1 MKKCRLLLLF
11 FLGSAVAAHA
21 QSVKGKLLDLVD
33 NKPLSGATLQLVSVK
48 DSLSRFNTVAD
59 SRGVFEFTGIPKDSF
74 SLRVSFVGYE
84 NYRQFV
90 VVTDS
95 LPDTDLGTVFIPKT
109 SKEIGGVTV
118 VSRTPP
124 VQQKGDTA
132 QYNASQYKVNPDA
145 TTEDLIKKMPGIT
158 VDKDGTVTAQGEQVR
173 KVTIDGREFFGDD
186 ATAAL
191 RNLPSEIVD
200 KIQVF
205 DRLSD
210 QAQFT
215 GIDDGNAV
223 KAINV
228 VTKSGIKN
236 GQFGRIY
243 AGVGTDERYS
253 AGGNVSFF
261 KENRRISIV
270 GNFNNINQQNF
281 ASQDLLGVTSS
292 GNSGRGGGNFG
303 GGGNRGGGNRGGGF
317 GGGENFTV
325 GQQSGI
331 SKTNAIGINFSDKWG
346 KKMDIQGSYF
356 FNNSNNDN
364 ERIVKSQSLITDG
377 IQYTNQNS
385 FSQSRNNNH
394 RVNLRLEYRIDS
406 SNSIIISPSLNFQD
420 NRSVSRSITKRYTD
434 VDSLSN
440 SEDNTISD
448 RNGYNIRNN
457 ILYRHSFPK
466 RGRTFSINL
475 NTTFNKNA
483 GENFVMS
490 RYRFYDESGVPSDSL
505 QDQNI
510 INPTEGHSISGN
522 LNYTEPLSQKSQLQ
536 FNYSP
541 SYSNNKANQ
550 QTYSFDPVGLKYSQF
565 IDSLSNKFDNTTTT
579 QNGGITYR
587 FSASRDDQFSV
598 GVNFQYSRLESDREF
613 PSVTQVNQTFSN
625 ILPNLQWRKKI
636 SARSSIRFFYRANTN
651 FPSVT
656 QLQDVVNLSNPLRIS
671 SGNPNLKQS
680 YTHFLSGRYMF
691 TNTQKGQ
698 SFFANIFVQTA
709 SDYISNAVYSPVN
722 GDSVILNNI
731 ELKRGSQYTT
741 PVNLD
746 GYKSLRSFFT
756 YSMPVKFIKSN
767 INLSTGF
774 SYSRLPG
781 LSNDVQTITN
791 NYIYN
796 AGVVIASNVSEY
808 IDFNVFYN
816 VNLNNAKSA
825 TIQESKQINQNTGA
839 QLNLLTKKGWFLM
852 NDVSFQRYTGD
863 GIPATYTLWNA
874 GVGKKFLK
882 NRVGELKLTVFDLLK
897 QNQSI
902 YRTVSDNYIEDSES
916 KVLQQYFMLTFSYSL
931 KNFGKPANNFQRRE
945 NRDRMPGY

>member
-1 MKKCRLLLLF
+1 MF
-11 FLGSAVAAHA
+11 VLGSIATA
-21 QSVKGKLLDLVD
+21 QSQTVKGKLLDLVD
-33 NKPLSGATLQLVSVK
+33 NKPLAGATLQLVSVR
-48 DSLSRFNTVAD
+48 DSTTFFNTLSDAK
-59 SRGVFEFTGIPKDSF
+59 GEFQFSALPKDSF
-74 SLRVSFVGYE
+74 SLRVSFIGYE

-90 VVTDS
+90 VLNDS
-95 LPDTDLGTVFIPKT
+95 LPNAGLGTVFVPKT
-109 SKEIGGVTV
+109 TKEIGGVTV
-118 VSRTPP
+118 ISKTPP

-215 GIDDGNAV
+215 GVDDGNAV

-243 AGVGTDERYS
+243 AGAGTDSRYS
-253 AGGNVSFF
+253 AGGNISFF
-261 KENRRISIV
+261 KENRRISLV
-270 GNFNNINQQNF
+270 SNFNNINQQNF

-292 GNSGRGGGNFG
+292 AGNNRGGGNFG
-303 GGGNRGGGNRGGGF
+303 RGGNRGGNF
-317 GGGENFTV
+317 GGSENFSV

-331 SKTNAIGINFSDKWG
+331 SKTNAVGINFSDKWG
-346 KKMDIQGSYF
+346 KKLEVQGSYF

-364 ERIVKSQSLITDG
+364 ERLAKSQTVLPDG
-377 IQYTNQNS
+377 IQFSEQNS
-385 FSQSRNNNH
+385 FSQSKNNNH
-394 RVNLRLEYRIDS
+394 RINLRLEYKPDS
-406 SNSIIISPSLNFQD
+406 NNSFIISPSLNFQD
-420 NRSVSRSITKRYTD
+420 NRSVSSAITKRYTD
-434 VDSLSN
+434 TDSLSN
-440 SEDNTISD
+440 SEDQTISD
-448 RNGYNIRNN
+448 RSGYNIRNN

-466 RGRTFSINL
+466 RGRTFSVNL
-475 NTTFNKNA
+475 NTSFNKND
-483 GENFVMS
+483 GENFIMS

-510 INPTEGHSISGN
+510 INPTEGYSLSGN
-522 LNYTEPLSQKSQLQ
+522 VNYTEPLSQKSQLQ

-541 SYSNNKANQ
+541 SYSRNKANQ
-550 QTYSFDPVGLKYSQF
+550 QTYSFDPVGGKYSEF

-579 QNGGITYR
+579 QNGGVTYR
-587 FSASRDDQFSV
+587 FSESRDNQFSV
-598 GVNFQYSRLESDREF
+598 GINFQYSRLESDREF
-613 PSVTQVNQTFSN
+613 PSVTRVNQTFSN
-625 ILPNLQWRKKI
+625 ILPNLQWRKKL

-709 SDYISNAVYSPVN
+709 SDYISNAVYSPQN

-731 ELKRGSQYTT
+731 ELKRGSQFVV

-746 GYKSLRSFFT
+746 GYKSFRSFFT

-774 SYSRLPG
+774 TYSRLPG
-781 LSNDVQTITN
+781 LSNAVQTITN

-808 IDFNVFYN
+808 IDFNIFYN
-816 VNLNNAKSA
+816 ASLNNAKSSLQ
-825 TIQESKQINQNTGA
+825 TSKQINQNTGV
-839 QLNLLTKKGWFLM
+839 QLNLLSKKGWFLM
-852 NDVSFQRYTGD
+852 NDVNFQHYTGD

-902 YRTVSDNYIEDSES
+902 YRTVLDNYIEDSQS
-916 KVLQQYFMLTFSYSL
+916 KVLQQYFMLTFTYSL
-931 KNFGKPANNFQRRE
+931 KNFGKASTQQRRE
-945 NRDRMPGY
+945 NRGRMPMF